1 LTHDD
6 QIKLGDLGYSRLN
19 ERDSELTADI
29 GTFGY
34 KSPEIIN
41 GEYSFNTDIW
51 LAIFISLKTR
61 CTHFTIQSGCK
72 S

>member
-1 LTHDD
+1 LTHDY

-19 ERDSELTADI
+19 DERDSELTADI

-51 LAIFISLKTR
+51 LEIFI
-61 CTHFTIQSGCK
+61 F
-72 S
+72 